1 MISLG
6 EFVANFADT
15 LFVLAWNYLLTLCRC
30 IFMLRTGL
38 YRTLVRGYRTKSNRI
53 GLGTLSCFNTL
64 MCYALLPY
72 AQPSYSTYAAGDV
85 FSQAMALRNND
96 RFFVYLLVAFA
107 LFTLASFLVTS
118 IGINVARRVRAA
130 PHWRVDEFRLL
141 RFLPH
146 LVVSTG
152 SLMAILIGICISKLM
167 SLAMVW
173 GYDGESVRQK
183 LSWIGLLLLGAYA
196 LLIWPR
202 QGLLPYRKSIR
213 MPLDIPS
220 FEKSIVICG
229 TLLLSS
235 FLPAYFVFQ
244 LTSLAYIQSA
254 KPPPAVRPVELGV
267 ECGYSID
274 KHSYIFYVK
283 ARNPG
288 TVPVLVRQLS
298 LDLDNTRMPVK
309 ILKNAGELPVVEP
322 NAIVI
327 LAVVAG
333 GDLPENEN
341 EKRDLDQESEEFC
354 TNVHNVHVEF
364 EDIF

>member
-1 MISLG
+1 
-6 EFVANFADT
+6 
-15 LFVLAWNYLLTLCRC
+15 
-30 IFMLRTGL
+30 
-38 YRTLVRGYRTKSNRI
+38 
-53 GLGTLSCFNTL
+53 
-64 MCYALLPY
+64 
-72 AQPSYSTYAAGDV
+72 
-85 FSQAMALRNND
+85 
-96 RFFVYLLVAFA
+96 
-107 LFTLASFLVTS
+107 
-118 IGINVARRVRAA
+118 
-130 PHWRVDEFRLL
+130 
-141 RFLPH
+141 
-146 LVVSTG
+146 
-152 SLMAILIGICISKLM
+152 
-167 SLAMVW
+167 
-173 GYDGESVRQK
+173 
-183 LSWIGLLLLGAYA
+183 
-196 LLIWPR
+196 
-202 QGLLPYRKSIR
+202 
-213 MPLDIPS
+213 
-220 FEKSIVICG
+220 
-229 TLLLSS
+229 
-235 FLPAYFVFQ
+235 
-244 LTSLAYIQSA
+244 
-254 KPPPAVRPVELGV
+254 VELGV